1 MKIINSHKNVSL
13 EYEEDLISKIESLA
27 LEHYPNEFGGFLIG
41 YYSDDLKTLVLTDVL
56 SPNEYKSHRV
66 LFERSTEGIKEK
78 LFELFKLNEKRY
90 YVGEWHSHPDASSM
104 YSLTDLNAMQSITES
119 ETVRIKNP
127 ILLIVSINNQKLK
140 NYTFYLYDNNK
151 LLEYGRK

>member
-1 MKIINSHKNVSL
+1 
-13 EYEEDLISKIESLA
+13 
-27 LEHYPNEFGGFLIG
+27 
-41 YYSDDLKTLVLTDVL
+41 
-56 SPNEYKSHRV
+56 
-66 LFERSTEGIKEK
+66 
-78 LFELFKLNEKRY
+78 
-90 YVGEWHSHPDASSM
+90 M
-104 YSLTDLNAMQSITES
+104 YSLIDLNAMQSIAES